1 MQAWMPIFRTA
12 LFIKHYR
19 KFNMKI
25 PEIILRRGKEEALKR
40 RHLWVFS
47 GAIYK
52 ITGKVSDGD
61 LVHVKD
67 AEDNLLAMGHYNT
80 GSIAVRIISFEEF
93 EQTQDFWNKRIV
105 ECYNYRKLLGLTD
118 SESTNAYRLVFGEG
132 DGLPGLVIDFY
143 NGTAVIQCHST
154 GMYLQRELIAEA
166 LKNLYKNHLKA
177 IYLKCR
183 ETLSY
188 LKSDEIKDEYLF
200 GHHEGEQQII
210 EYENHFIVDWVEGQK
225 TGFFLDQRENRALL
239 TKYCQGKKVL
249 NTFCYSGG
257 FSVYALKAGAAHVC
271 SVDSS
276 AKAMELVE
284 KNVAINGFTEK
295 QHTSVK
301 ADVVDFLS
309 NSDEI
314 FDVIILDPPAYAKH
328 VKTRHKAMMGYKRL
342 NELALRKINKG
353 GFLFTFSCSQ
363 VVDFPLFKSTVIAAA
378 IQCNRNVRIV
388 QQLFQ
393 PSDHP
398 VNAFHPESEYLKGLV
413 LYID

>member
-1 MQAWMPIFRTA
+1 
-12 LFIKHYR
+12 
-19 KFNMKI
+19 MKI
-25 PEIILRRGKEEALKR
+25 PEIILRRGKEEALNR

-52 ITGKVSDGD
+52 IIGNVSDGD

-67 AEDNLLAMGHYNT
+67 AEDNLLALGHYNA
-80 GSIAVRIISFEEF
+80 GSIAVRIISFDEF
-93 EQTQDFWNKRIV
+93 EQTQEFWNKRIAQ
-105 ECYNYRKLLGLTD
+105 CFDYRNQLGLT
-118 SESTNAYRLVFGEG
+118 SNGSTNAYRLVFGEG

-143 NGTAVIQCHST
+143 NGTAVVQCHST

-166 LKNLYKNHLKA
+166 LKNLYKNKLQA

-188 LKSDEIKDEYLF
+188 LKSDEIKDEYLY
-200 GHHEGEQQII
+200 GNAKDEQQIL
-210 EYENHFIVDWVEGQK
+210 ENNIHFLVDWVEGQK
-225 TGFFLDQRENRALL
+225 TGFFLDQRENRAILAD
-239 TKYCQGKKVL
+239 YSHGKSVL

-257 FSVYALKAGAAHVC
+257 FSIYALKAGATYVC

-276 AKAMELVE
+276 AKAMELTD
-284 KNVAINGFTEK
+284 KNVVLNGYSEK
-295 QHTSVK
+295 QHKSVK
-301 ADVVDFLS
+301 ADVVDFLTH
-309 NSDEI
+309 SDEE
-314 FDVIILDPPAYAKH
+314 FDIIILDPPAYAKH

-342 NELALRKINKG
+342 NELALRKIKKG

-393 PSDHP
+393 PPDHP
-398 VNAFHPESEYLKGLV
+398 VNAFHPESEYLKGLI